1 MQKPYDKK
9 SYDVLANM
17 ISDAFDS
24 SFGRKPIQERNYK
37 MDYTQMDYTQVTTP
51 AQTSTS
57 PAYKSIEDYTAKTGK
72 RFRMTK
78 DQKTR
83 NISRE
88 QAFEEFLNE
97 MSKGN

>member
-1 MQKPYDKK
+1 MQKPYDKN
-9 SYDVLANM
+9 SYDVLSSM

-24 SFGRKPIQERNYK
+24 SFGRKLIKERTYK
-37 MDYTQMDYTQVTTP
+37 MENTQVTTP
-51 AQTSTS
+51 VQTSTS
-57 PAYKSIEDYTAKTGK
+57 SVYNSIEDYSAKSGK

-83 NISRE
+83 KISRE

-97 MSKGN
+97 MNKAN

>member
-24 SFGRKPIQERNYK
+24 SFGRKPIQERTYK
-37 MDYTQMDYTQVTTP
+37 MDYTQVTTP

-72 RFRMTK
+72 RFRITK

>member
-9 SYDVLANM
+9 SYEILASM
-17 ISDAFDS
+17 ISDAFEA
-24 SFGRKPIQERNYK
+24 SFGRKPNQERTNK
-37 MDYTQMDYTQVTTP
+37 NMMNEVATPVQTT
-51 AQTSTS
+51 TS